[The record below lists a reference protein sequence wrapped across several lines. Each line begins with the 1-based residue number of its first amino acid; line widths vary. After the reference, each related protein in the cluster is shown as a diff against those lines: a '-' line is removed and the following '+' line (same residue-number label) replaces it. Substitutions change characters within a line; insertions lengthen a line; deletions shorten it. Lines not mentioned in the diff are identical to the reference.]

1 MEHGPAVSNGP
12 GLMGKACYLN
22 AVGGALWARWR
33 ILLALSVVLLILTIF
48 LLSLIFLLSFPT
60 QVTTKSFDLH
70 EASRCFVFH
79 VDFSV
84 FFSE

>member
-33 ILLALSVVLLILTIF
+33 VLLALSIVLLILT
-48 LLSLIFLLSFPT
+48 IFLLSFPT

-84 FFSE
+84 FSQNRRCCI